1 MNATPAAPTPSE
13 PVDPREPVDPADRN
27 GTFRSESLELA
38 LAAQDAAAV
47 AFALRHDVV
56 VVPKLVLPTD
66 SSGTSDTAATDTAP
80 STGGPDD
87 GALPDE
93 GDQVRVFGRE
103 NTDKR
108 ILLLF
113 SSDDTYAAMVP
124 DDPDRQVM
132 LYDALSLRAFLEAHL
147 DVIEQVFFDI
157 AGPHTMAANPEDL
170 LKALG

>member
-1 MNATPAAPTPSE
+1 MNAATPSSE
-13 PVDPREPVDPADRN
+13 PVAPREPVDPADRN

-66 SSGTSDTAATDTAP
+66 PTDAP
-80 STGGPDD
+80 SSGGPDD
-87 GALPDE
+87 GVLPDE

>member
-1 MNATPAAPTPSE
+1 MNAATPSSE

-56 VVPKLVLPTD
+56 VVPKLVMPVD
-66 SSGTSDTAATDTAP
+66 AIDTADGDAAP

-124 DDPDRQVM
+124 DDPNRQVM

>member
-1 MNATPAAPTPSE
+1 MNATPAAPTPS
-13 PVDPREPVDPADRN
+13 EPVDPADRN
-27 GTFRSESLELA
+27 GTFRSESLEHA
-38 LAAQDAAAV
+38 LAAQDVAAV

-56 VVPKLVLPTD
+56 VVPKLVLPTAP
-66 SSGTSDTAATDTAP
+66 THTTDAP

-87 GALPDE
+87 GAVPDE

-124 DDPDRQVM
+124 DDPNRQVM

-157 AGPHTMAANPEDL
+157 AGPHTMAANPDDL

>member
-1 MNATPAAPTPSE
+1 MTHPVNAATPSS
-13 PVDPREPVDPADRN
+13 DPVDPADRN
-27 GTFRSESLELA
+27 GTFRSESLEHA

-66 SSGTSDTAATDTAP
+66 PTDAP

-87 GALPDE
+87 GTLPDE

-108 ILLLF
+108 ILLLLSVF
-113 SSDDTYAAMVP
+113 SRP
-124 DDPDRQVM
+124 KKIG
-132 LYDALSLRAFLEAHL
+132 RAH
-147 DVIEQVFFDI
+147 V
-157 AGPHTMAANPEDL
+157 
-170 LKALG
+170 

>member
-1 MNATPAAPTPSE
+1 MNAATPSSE

-66 SSGTSDTAATDTAP
+66 ASADAAP

-124 DDPDRQVM
+124 DDPNRQVM

>member
-1 MNATPAAPTPSE
+1 MNAATPSS
-13 PVDPREPVDPADRN
+13 EPVDPADRN

-66 SSGTSDTAATDTAP
+66 PTDAP

-87 GALPDE
+87 GVLPDE

>member
-1 MNATPAAPTPSE
+1 M
-13 PVDPREPVDPADRN
+13 
-27 GTFRSESLELA
+27 A

-56 VVPKLVLPTD
+56 VVPKLVLP
-66 SSGTSDTAATDTAP
+66 SDTAAAGTAP

-124 DDPDRQVM
+124 DDPNRQVM

>member
-1 MNATPAAPTPSE
+1 MNAATPSSE
-13 PVDPREPVDPADRN
+13 PTDPREPVDPDDRN

-56 VVPKLVLPTD
+56 VVPKLVLPSDASATN
-66 SSGTSDTAATDTAP
+66 DTADAAP

-124 DDPDRQVM
+124 DDPNRQVM

>member
-1 MNATPAAPTPSE
+1 MNATPAAPTPS
-13 PVDPREPVDPADRN
+13 EPVDPADRN

-56 VVPKLVLPTD
+56 VVPKLVLP
-66 SSGTSDTAATDTAP
+66 SDTAAAGTAP

-124 DDPDRQVM
+124 DDPNRQVM

>member
-1 MNATPAAPTPSE
+1 MNAATPSSE
-13 PVDPREPVDPADRN
+13 PVGPREPVDPADRN

-56 VVPKLVLPTD
+56 VVPKLVLPADTTD
-66 SSGTSDTAATDTAP
+66 AAP

-113 SSDDTYAAMVP
+113 SSAEAYAAMVP

-132 LYDALSLRAFLEAHL
+132 LYDALSLRVFLEAHL

-157 AGPHTMAANPEDL
+157 AGPHTMAAAPEDL
-170 LKALG
+170 LKALR

>member
-1 MNATPAAPTPSE
+1 MNATPAAPTPS
-13 PVDPREPVDPADRN
+13 EPVDPADRN

-66 SSGTSDTAATDTAP
+66 ASDPAAAATNAP

-113 SSDDTYAAMVP
+113 SSADAYAAMVP
-124 DDPDRQVM
+124 DDPRREVM
-132 LYDALSLRAFLEAHL
+132 LYDADALRAFLDVHL
-147 DVIEQVFFDI
+147 DVLEQVFFDI
-157 AGPHTMAANPEDL
+157 AGPHTMAATPEDL
-170 LKALG
+170 LKALR

>member
-1 MNATPAAPTPSE
+1 M
-13 PVDPREPVDPADRN
+13 
-27 GTFRSESLELA
+27 A

-56 VVPKLVLPTD
+56 VVPKLVLPSDASATN
-66 SSGTSDTAATDTAP
+66 DTAADVAP

-124 DDPDRQVM
+124 DDPNRQVM

>member
-1 MNATPAAPTPSE
+1 MNATPAAPTPS
-13 PVDPREPVDPADRN
+13 EPVDPADRN

-66 SSGTSDTAATDTAP
+66 TSDTATAGTAP

-87 GALPDE
+87 GALPEE

-124 DDPDRQVM
+124 DDPNRQVM